1 MKKIEICIPNGSMEK
16 TITNLFANAGLEV
29 IVERKRKN
37 EGKINV
43 PWIDYVSFH
52 RPQEIPDYLD
62 RGFFDVAFIGED
74 WIADWGYN
82 FPTLLKLPIGRNGT
96 KAVRIVLAVRKD
108 SGFEKVEDLP
118 KGCIVSTE
126 YVRLT
131 TRFLSKI
138 GRKDIQVM
146 FSFGNTEQKI
156 KFGAAAIVDIM
167 ESGESLRENNLIVIS
182 ELMESAIVIAVNP
195 KSYCDKEKQ
204 SYIDCLVAL
213 IKGAY
218 QASQYVFL
226 VANVPQKSLTEA
238 SQIMGGLKGPTCSA
252 LTVENWFAL
261 QSIVLRKDEQKV
273 IFKLLQIGVTD
284 IVVNREIPL
293 IMN

>member
-1 MKKIEICIPNGSMEK
+1 MEK
-16 TITNLFANAGLEV
+16 TITSLFANAGLEV
-29 IVERKRKN
+29 IVERKRTN
-37 EGKINV
+37 VGKINV
-43 PWIDYVSFH
+43 PWIDCVDFQ
-52 RPQEIPDYLD
+52 RPQEIPDYLN

-96 KAVRIVLAVRKD
+96 KAVRIVLAVKTD
-108 SGFEKVEDLP
+108 SGFQKVEDLP

-126 YVRLT
+126 YVKLT
-131 TRFLSKI
+131 TRFLAKI
-138 GRKDIQVM
+138 GREDVRVM

-156 KFGAAAIVDIM
+156 KFGAAAIVDIT
-167 ESGESLRENNLIVIS
+167 ESGESLRENNLVIID
-182 ELMESAIVIAVNP
+182 ELMESNIVIAVNP

-226 VANVPQKSLTEA
+226 VANVPKKSIAEA
-238 SQIMGGLKGPTCSA
+238 SLIMGGLKGPTCSA
-252 LTVENWFAL
+252 LTLENWFAL
-261 QSIVLRKDEQKV
+261 QSIVLRKDEQAV
-273 IFKLLQIGVTD
+273 IFRLLQIGVTD
-284 IVVNREIPL
+284 IVVNRDIPL
-293 IMN
+293 IMT